1 MKSNKY
7 HRYAASGLITSIAMT
22 LAFSM
27 PVAATSTK
35 TSPSDLA
42 WNLVDNVGGEIASV
56 GAAALFLY
64 GLFYVFKAGF
74 SNDSSGA
81 MKRIAISWGIAAVA
95 GSWEVFQRYIRTDLG
110 EGIEETNT
118 AEMAAPILVDQ
129 LNTALVAVGY
139 VPF

>member
-27 PVAATSTK
+27 PVAAT

-95 GSWEVFQRYIRTDLG
+95 GSWQVFQQYIRTDLG

>member
-1 MKSNKY
+1 
-7 HRYAASGLITSIAMT
+7 MT

-27 PVAATSTK
+27 PVAATTA
-35 TSPSDLA
+35 PSDLA

-95 GSWEVFQRYIRTDLG
+95 GSWQVFQQYIRTDLG
-110 EGIEETNT
+110 EGIDEPNT